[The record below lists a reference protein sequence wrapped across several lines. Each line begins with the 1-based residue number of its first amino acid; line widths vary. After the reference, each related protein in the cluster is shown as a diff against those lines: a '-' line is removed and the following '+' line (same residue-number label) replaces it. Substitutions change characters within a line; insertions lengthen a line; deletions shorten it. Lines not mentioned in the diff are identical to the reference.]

1 MGTVVDAL
9 RGQPGDVRT
18 LVVEREGKRRTIAA
32 RVERFL

>member
-9 RGQPGDVRT
+9 RGTPGDIRI
-18 LVVEREGKRRTIAA
+18 LELRRNGEWFTIEA